1 MKILL
6 VILFFTLML
15 TPSVICNAAEG
26 PVMEDIKIETR
37 GYDLVEIPAGT
48 FIPVMSSQEIS
59 TEYCPEGFK
68 VRFTATNDLYMYETN
83 IIPENTV
90 FYGFIEKLNEPV
102 IGTNASMIIK
112 ITKMI
117 LPDGYEVPIRG
128 YIYTSNN
135 NLIGGEMSAP
145 AEWRK
150 MPHYQTRFKNHITLQ
165 IRPGRARK
173 MGTHVKISAGED
185 ELIILS
191 DSAWITHTVTN

>member
-1 MKILL
+1 MKKRLVILSLL
-6 VILFFTLML
+6 VISTGIPALSGET
-15 TPSVICNAAEG
+15 
-26 PVMEDIKIETR
+26 PVMEDVQIETR
-37 GYDLVEIPAGT
+37 GYDVIEVPAGT
-48 FIPVMSSQEIS
+48 FIPVLSNQEIS

-68 VRFTATNDLYMYETN
+68 VQFTSTNDLYMHETN

-102 IGTNASMIIK
+102 IGTNSSMTIK

-117 LPDGYEVPIRG
+117 YPDGFGVPIRG

-135 NLIGGEMSAP
+135 NLIGGELTPP

-150 MPHYQTRFKNHITLQ
+150 MPHYQRDIGNNITLQ
-165 IRPGRARK
+165 IRPGRTRK
-173 MGTHVKISAGED
+173 MGVHTKIQSGENR
-185 ELIILS
+185 LIILT

>member
-1 MKILL
+1 MKKWL
-6 VILFFTLML
+6 VILTVLIL
-15 TPSVICNAAEG
+15 GTGLSCIAAET
-26 PVMEDIKIETR
+26 PVMEDVQLETR
-37 GYDLVEIPAGT
+37 GYDLVEVPAGT
-48 FIPVMSSQEIS
+48 FIPVASSQEIS

-83 IIPENTV
+83 IIPENTT

-102 IGTNASMIIK
+102 VGTNASMTIK

-135 NLIGGEMSAP
+135 NIIGGGISEP

-150 MPHYQTRFKNHITLQ
+150 MPHYQRDIGNNQYLLENIDTYFIDQNDYLYIVFAYGNQNYTSEMDLV
-165 IRPGRARK
+165 IF
-173 MGTHVKISAGED
+173 
-185 ELIILS
+185 
-191 DSAWITHTVTN
+191 

>member
-1 MKILL
+1 MKKWLGNL
-6 VILFFTLML
+6 AVLMFGTGL
-15 TPSVICNAAEG
+15 TCIAEEP
-26 PVMEDIKIETR
+26 PVMEDVQLETR
-37 GYDLVEIPAGT
+37 GYDLVEVPAGT
-48 FIPVMSSQEIS
+48 FIPVSSSQEIS

-68 VRFTATNDLYMYETN
+68 VRFTSTNDLYMYETN
-83 IIPENTV
+83 IIPQNTT

-102 IGTNASMIIK
+102 IGTNAAMTIK

-135 NLIGGEMSAP
+135 NIIGGGISEP

-150 MPHYQTRFKNHITLQ
+150 MPHYQRDIGNNITLQ

-173 MGTHVKISAGED
+173 IGKHTKIPAGED
-185 ELIILS
+185 ELIILT